1 MDKVGSNRIRP
12 TECWASSLG
21 DCGGGSSREH
31 IVSDSILQFFASVRV
46 HGLPWCQEPKDIG
59 AGSLTAKHLCRDHNA
74 RLSPSDNA
82 AFTLFREF
90 RDRFDSGASGC
101 EMPIEISGSSLEC
114 WFIKTGI
121 NLCLVGDRPLQWP
134 STYGDQSV
142 PAALVEAAFGVKRFD
157 KPCGLYFYAQHGY
170 KMDSFDGVLFST
182 LSEQDDRIFG
192 FQYVFRGHPMLLW
205 IDNST
210 IGNCVFPDGL
220 VASGFQYRTESIN
233 LTRAG
238 KPFRSLSLRWS

>member
-1 MDKVGSNRIRP
+1 M
-12 TECWASSLG
+12 L
-21 DCGGGSSREH
+21 
-31 IVSDSILQFFASVRV
+31 
-46 HGLPWCQEPKDIG
+46 EPVYCKMAV
-59 AGSLTAKHLCRDHNA
+59 AGRS
-74 RLSPSDNA
+74 RLSGRVVRQPSQLKRRTHDA
-82 AFTLFREF
+82 
-90 RDRFDSGASGC
+90 
-101 EMPIEISGSSLEC
+101 
-114 WFIKTGI
+114 
-121 NLCLVGDRPLQWP
+121 
-134 STYGDQSV
+134 STYSGD
-142 PAALVEAAFGVKRFD
+142 LHTRYNT